1 MSTTASAESP
11 APAAESRAF
20 KRGLMSINFKFAGLT
35 SGLLLALLVL
45 VTLVVNAQL
54 QVDLTREVSE
64 RARTVARNIAAKAV
78 DMLVQNDDL
87 TLAVLLKDSAEDA
100 SALPPAGSTTGMGR
114 FIADLKASVAGR
126 QDLKNEGIS
135 RILVIQFPT
144 ADNPNPGV
152 RDSASVDSTSI
163 AQLPESKTDP
173 LNQEPFP
180 LFVLDGRTY
189 YDIRQPMLLEGKPYG
204 EVRLY
209 LRRAVISDAVR
220 VATTRLV
227 AVMLLSLALGAL
239 GLTIVVRL
247 LMRPVGHLVKGVN
260 AVAEGNFNVHIG
272 IKRGDEL
279 GDLITAY
286 NGMAKNL
293 KEKEAVQEALAKYTS
308 KDLVNQ
314 MLSDKAKLTLGG
326 QRVHATIFFSVVRGM
341 HALSQTMSAE
351 DYVALVNEYLEVKTD
366 VVMRNGGSIDKFIGD
381 EVMALWG
388 LNGEDP
394 VEMAYL
400 ATKAGV
406 ETQEAIGQL
415 NKMRIAKGE
424 QPFLVSI
431 GINNGEV
438 VSGNMGS
445 SVKMD
450 YTVLGGNVNLAARLG
465 LVAAQGGQTII
476 SHSVYSLVADRFQI
490 DKLAPMQLKG
500 IKEPV
505 PLYWPRKVQ
514 K

>member
-1 MSTTASAESP
+1 MSSAAPSPSP
-11 APAAESRAF
+11 AAGRAF
-20 KRGLMSINFKFAGLT
+20 KRGWLTLNFKFGFLT
-35 SGLLLALLVL
+35 SGLLFALLVI

-54 QVDLTREVSE
+54 QVDLSREVSE
-64 RARTVARNIAAKAV
+64 RARTVSRNIAAKALE
-78 DMLVQNDDL
+78 MLVQDDPL
-87 TLAVLLKDSAEDA
+87 TLAVLLRDSIETHDA
-100 SALPPAGSTTGMGR
+100 SVEAEPASGLGR
-114 FIADLKASVAGR
+114 ILQDLKTSFAGR
-126 QDLKNEGIS
+126 HEIKNEGIS
-135 RILVIQFPT
+135 RIIVIK
-144 ADNPNPGV
+144 NPNAEGAPTQV
-152 RDSASVDSTSI
+152 YDSERSQSSLADVPQSVAGSSD
-163 AQLPESKTDP
+163 
-173 LNQEPFP
+173 QEPFP
-180 LFVLDGRTY
+180 IYTQGSTQY
-189 YDIRQPMLLEGKPYG
+189 YDIRQPMLLEGRPYG

-209 LRRAVISDAVR
+209 LRKAVIGDAVR

-227 AVMLLSLALGAL
+227 AVMLLSLILGAL
-239 GLTIVVRL
+239 GLAIVVRL

-260 AVAEGNFNVHIG
+260 AVAAGNFSVQIG
-272 IKRGDEL
+272 IQRRDEL
-279 GDLITAY
+279 GDLVTAY

-293 KEKEAVQEALAKYTS
+293 NEKEAVQEALAKYTS

-314 MLSDKAKLTLGG
+314 MLSDKAKLDLGG
-326 QRVHATIFFSVVRGM
+326 KRVHATIFFSVVRGM

-351 DYVALVNEYLEVKTD
+351 EYVALVNEYLEVKTD

-394 VEMAYL
+394 MEMAYL

-406 ETQEAIGQL
+406 ETQEAIGVL
-415 NKMRIAKGE
+415 NKQRIERGD

-431 GINNGEV
+431 GINNGDV

-490 DKLAPMQLKG
+490 NKLAPMQLKG

-505 PLYWPRKVQ
+505 PLYWPRKALS
-514 K
+514 